1 MQRLEHAHHGI
12 EEVIAKESRV
22 ELQWVHHGAVQDPGN
37 RKQGRTVNPAGGGQ
51 AGGQVTA
58 GRRDAGCGAAADSPE
73 GQDDQAGDDEDDGE
87 DDEDVVAGVFPS
99 RVVEHLG

>member
-1 MQRLEHAHHGI
+1 MQRLEHSHHRI

-22 ELQWVHHGAVQDPGN
+22 ELQGVHHGAVQDPGN
-37 RKQGRTVNPAGGGQ
+37 RKQGRAVNPA

-58 GRRDAGCGAAADSPE
+58 GRRDAGFGPAAYSPE
-73 GQDDQAGDDEDDGE
+73 GQDDQPGDDEDDGE
-87 DDEDVVAGVFPS
+87 DDEDIVAGVFPS